1 MDLFL
6 QKPISIDDLVM
17 EVNRKKTQGNRGIM
31 TGNTQALGT
40 LLDPKIQSYKLYGQ
54 DVLVSVTSRLSSNNK
69 TKKILFVDDYIFFI
83 FYRLFHTIGLS
94 LHIGNIPCQLS

>member
-40 LLDPKIQSYKLYGQ
+40 LLDPKIQS
-54 DVLVSVTSRLSSNNK
+54 
-69 TKKILFVDDYIFFI
+69 
-83 FYRLFHTIGLS
+83 
-94 LHIGNIPCQLS
+94 